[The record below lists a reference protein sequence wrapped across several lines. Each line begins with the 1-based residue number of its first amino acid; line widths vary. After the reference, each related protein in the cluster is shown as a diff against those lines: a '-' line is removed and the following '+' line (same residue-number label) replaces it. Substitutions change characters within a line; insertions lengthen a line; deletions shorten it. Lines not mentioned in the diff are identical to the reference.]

1 MFGGGKNNM
10 MQLFMLMNIMNMM
23 SAMKMFGMGNKP
35 PLMIGGNMNNNPMQ
49 NLMLTMAMSSM
60 MQRLSNASKEVL
72 GEGQS
77 NARSVGA

>member
-10 MQLFMLMNIMNMM
+10 MQLFMMINIMNMM

-49 NLMLTMAMSSM
+49 SLMVM
-60 MQRLSNASKEVL
+60 MMMNNMIQRLSNATKEVS

-77 NARSVGA
+77 NTRSVGA